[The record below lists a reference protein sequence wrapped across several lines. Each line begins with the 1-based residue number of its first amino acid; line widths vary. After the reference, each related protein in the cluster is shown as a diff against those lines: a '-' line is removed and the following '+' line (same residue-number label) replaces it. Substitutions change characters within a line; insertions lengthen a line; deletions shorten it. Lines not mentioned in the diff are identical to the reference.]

1 MKPADLK
8 SALYKLCVQYAQKR
22 ISTAQDAL
30 NAAQESSNEES
41 KSTAGDKH
49 DTSRS
54 MMQIAVE
61 QASRQ
66 LSEAEKLRDELGR
79 IDISKNPDV
88 IMAGSLVKTSVG
100 NYFIAISAGKMEL
113 ENEFYFA
120 VSISSPIAQSMKGL
134 KKGDKFQLNG
144 KSTLIEEVI

>member
-22 ISTAQDAL
+22 IATAQDAL

-61 QASRQ
+61 QAARQ

-79 IDISKNPDV
+79 IDISKKSEV
-88 IMAGSLVKTSVG
+88 IMAGSLIKTSLG

-113 ENEFYFA
+113 EKEVYFA
-120 VSISSPIAQSMKGL
+120 VSISSPIAQSIKGL